1 MRLTGIIKIFGPVF
15 LLSTADA
22 HAVQISLSGDSID
35 RYFLIL
41 EHYVLPLMV
50 VSTIVLFCG
59 YLASRIYSRTVQ
71 RKQPD
76 GDDDEFAPAAPRQAS
91 SDAGTAAFLREL
103 RTTPPIED
111 PEPQSEPKGRSHHP
125 FLRKRAANATAALR
139 AQPPMAYPEPTLAQ
153 PGDAAGDVRLAAGA
167 SRPAAYEPAP
177 AEREPFELKAE
188 PRFEEPRARVPVPP
202 VPPVPTPQTPTPQ
215 APTPDAGLWADAGRP
230 ANAESPLAATAGWWK
245 DADDVAEP
253 ANSEPSATVLQA
265 LKGAPAA
272 LPADAESAR
281 VRASEIGDSMDYAT
295 SVLQQA
301 ATLVTQRISAKQ
313 GLALDDVRGMRIA
326 GFDQP
331 QGVLEDLRKLG
342 GDVAEEVLAAYQTV
356 TRFDGVMRRL
366 EQMAASE
373 PLDEGW
379 NDLLRARISETLYA
393 VGQVRKTL
401 GGYRLGAKKPGKP
414 GDAFARPGGASGAGA
429 DQTVPVGRRQL

>member
-1 MRLTGIIKIFGPVF
+1 MRLTGIIKFFGPAF

-22 HAVQISLSGDSID
+22 HAVQISLSGGSID

-41 EHYVLPLMV
+41 EHYILPLMV

-59 YLASRIYSRTVQ
+59 YLASRIYHRTVQ

-76 GDDDEFAPAAPRQAS
+76 EEGDEFSPGAPRRAS
-91 SDAGTAAFLREL
+91 SDDGTAAFLREL

-111 PEPQSEPKGRSHHP
+111 PEPLREAKGRPQHP
-125 FLRKRAANATAALR
+125 FLRKRAASAAAALR
-139 AQPPMAYPEPTLAQ
+139 AQPPMAYPEPTLAP
-153 PGDAAGDVRLAAGA
+153 PGDTAGEVRLAAGA
-167 SRPAAYEPAP
+167 SRPTAFEPAP
-177 AEREPFELKAE
+177 AEREPLELKPELRFDE
-188 PRFEEPRARVPVPP
+188 PRVRTPAPPVSSPVP
-202 VPPVPTPQTPTPQ
+202 
-215 APTPDAGLWADAGRP
+215 APDAGLWADAGR
-230 ANAESPLAATAGWWK
+230 AATAEPPLAATAGWWK
-245 DADDVAEP
+245 DTGDVAEP
-253 ANSEPSATVLQA
+253 ANGEPSATVVQA
-265 LKGAPAA
+265 LKAGPAT

-281 VRASEIGDSMDYAT
+281 VRAGEIGDSMDYAT

-301 ATLVTQRISAKQ
+301 GTLITQRISAKQ

-342 GDVAEEVLAAYQTV
+342 GDVAEEVLGAYQTV
-356 TRFDGVMRRL
+356 AKFDSVLRRL

-379 NDLLRARISETLYA
+379 NDLLRARISDTLYA

-401 GGYRLGAKKPGKP
+401 GGYRLGGKKPGKL
-414 GDAFARPGGASGAGA
+414 GDAFVRPGGASGGGP
-429 DQTVPVGRRQL
+429 DQTVPAGRRQL

>member
-15 LLSTADA
+15 LLSTANA
-22 HAVQISLSGDSID
+22 HAVQISLSGGSID

-41 EHYVLPLMV
+41 EHYILPLMV

-59 YLASRIYSRTVQ
+59 YLASRIYHRTVQ

-76 GDDDEFAPAAPRQAS
+76 EDDDDIASGEPRRAS
-91 SDAGTAAFLREL
+91 SDDGTAAFLREL
-103 RTTPPIED
+103 RATPPIED
-111 PEPQSEPKGRSHHP
+111 PEPQREPKGRTHHP
-125 FLRKRAANATAALR
+125 FLRKRSANAAAALR
-139 AQPPMAYPEPTLAQ
+139 AQPPIPYPEPTLAP

-167 SRPAAYEPAP
+167 TRPTAEPRRPASYEPVPAAP

-188 PRFEEPRARVPVPP
+188 PRPRAPMPP
-202 VPPVPTPQTPTPQ
+202 APTP
-215 APTPDAGLWADAGRP
+215 APTPDAGLWDDAGR
-230 ANAESPLAATAGWWK
+230 AAKAEPTLAATAGWWK
-245 DADDVAEP
+245 DADGVAEP
-253 ANSEPSATVLQA
+253 ANTEPSATVLQA
-265 LKGAPAA
+265 LKAGSAP
-272 LPADAESAR
+272 LPADVESAR

-342 GDVAEEVLAAYQTV
+342 GDVAEEVLAAYQAV
-356 TRFDGVMRRL
+356 ARFDGVLRRL
-366 EQMAASE
+366 EQMTVSE

-379 NDLLRARISETLYA
+379 NDLLRARISDTLYA

-401 GGYRLGAKKPGKP
+401 GGYRLGVKKPGKP
-414 GDAFARPGGASGAGA
+414 GDGSARPSGASGAGA

>member
-1 MRLTGIIKIFGPVF
+1 MRLTGIIKIFGPAF

-22 HAVQISLSGDSID
+22 HAVQISLSGGSID

-41 EHYVLPLMV
+41 EHYILPLMV

-59 YLASRIYSRTVQ
+59 YLASRIYHRTVQ

-76 GDDDEFAPAAPRQAS
+76 EDDDEFAPAAPRQAS

-111 PEPQSEPKGRSHHP
+111 PEPQREPKGRSHHP
-125 FLRKRAANATAALR
+125 FLRKRAANAAAALR
-139 AQPPMAYPEPTLAQ
+139 AQPPMAYPEPTLAP
-153 PGDAAGDVRLAAGA
+153 PGDATGDVRLAAGA
-167 SRPAAYEPAP
+167 PRPAAYEP
-177 AEREPFELKAE
+177 EPFELKAE
-188 PRFEEPRARVPVPP
+188 PRFEEPRARAPMPLAPP
-202 VPPVPTPQTPTPQ
+202 
-215 APTPDAGLWADAGRP
+215 APTPDAGLWTDAGRP
-230 ANAESPLAATAGWWK
+230 AKAEPPLAATAGWWK
-245 DADDVAEP
+245 DPDGVAEP
-253 ANSEPSATVLQA
+253 ANTEPSATVLQA
-265 LKGAPAA
+265 LKAGPAP
-272 LPADAESAR
+272 LPADVESAR

-301 ATLVTQRISAKQ
+301 ATLVTQRISAKH

-356 TRFDGVMRRL
+356 ARFDGVLRRL
-366 EQMAASE
+366 EQMTASE

-414 GDAFARPGGASGAGA
+414 GDAFARPGGASGAGP